1 VREHASHDRQP
12 EPKRVADRPDVP
24 QGELDATV
32 VARRTQP
39 LVSIDA
45 GERPIQQCRRAIDA
59 DDLPSPSPQ
68 QLREQPTRP
77 AAKVDRRSMGP
88 PRPLAIERE
97 VLGDRI
103 VLQVVELGEQRL
115 VAAVAGKDVAQP

>member
-1 VREHASHDRQP
+1 M
-12 EPKRVADRPDVP
+12 ADRPDVP

-32 VARRTQP
+32 VARRIQP
-39 LVSIDA
+39 LVCIVA

-59 DDLPSPSPQ
+59 DDLPGPSPQ

-77 AAKVDRRSMGP
+77 AAKVDRRSMGL

-103 VLQVVELGEQRL
+103 VLEVVELGEQRL

>member
-1 VREHASHDRQP
+1 MRM
-12 EPKRVADRPDVP
+12 ADRPHVP
-24 QGELDATV
+24 ERELDATV
-32 VARRTQP
+32 VAGRRQP
-39 LVSIDA
+39 LIGTDA
-45 GERPIQQCRRAIDA
+45 GERPVQQCRRAVDA
-59 DDLPSPSPQ
+59 DDLPSPAPQ

-77 AAKVDRRSMGP
+77 AAEVDRRSVGP

-103 VLQVVELGEQRL
+103 VLEVVELGEQRL